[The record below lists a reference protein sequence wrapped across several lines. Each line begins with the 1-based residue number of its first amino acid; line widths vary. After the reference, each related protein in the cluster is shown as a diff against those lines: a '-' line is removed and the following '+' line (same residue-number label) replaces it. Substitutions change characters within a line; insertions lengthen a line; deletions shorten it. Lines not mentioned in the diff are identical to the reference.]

1 MSNDKTATE
10 LKIEQE
16 MALELYI
23 DGDKTK
29 GFKPEKL
36 TTKDSNLEVTTSEEI

>member
-1 MSNDKTATE
+1 MSNNKTAAE

-16 MALELYI
+16 MELELYI

-29 GFKPEKL
+29 GIKPEKV
-36 TTKDSNLEVTTSEEI
+36 TIKDSNLEVTTVEEI

>member
-1 MSNDKTATE
+1 MSNNKTAAE

-16 MALELYI
+16 IELDIYI

-29 GFKPEKL
+29 GIKPEKV
-36 TTKDSNLEVTTSEEI
+36 TIKDSNLEVTTAEEI

>member
-1 MSNDKTATE
+1 MSNNKTAAE

-16 MALELYI
+16 IELELYI

-29 GFKPEKL
+29 GIKPEKV
-36 TTKDSNLEVTTSEEI
+36 TIKDSNLEVTTAEEI